1 VTCGL
6 GKINLIASYQFGRFH
21 KELLI
26 SCYPTT
32 SKSQTLSLLTG
43 HKSSSFFYLF
53 KAFLVK
59 PRHWISDLRYICRR
73 HNAFNQQTPPLG
85 L

>member
-43 HKSSSFFYLF
+43 HKSSSFFIYLRP
-53 KAFLVK
+53 FLSNHAIELVIYDIFADDIMLL
-59 PRHWISDLRYICRR
+59 ISK
-73 HNAFNQQTPPLG
+73 HPL
-85 L
+85 LD